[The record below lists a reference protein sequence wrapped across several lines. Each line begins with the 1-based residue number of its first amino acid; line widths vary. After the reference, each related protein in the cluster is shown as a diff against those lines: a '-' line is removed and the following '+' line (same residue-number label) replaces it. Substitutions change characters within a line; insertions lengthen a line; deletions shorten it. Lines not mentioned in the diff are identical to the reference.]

1 MQVNRQIQGFHGTL
15 PELAANA
22 SRARRSF
29 QDVGREVV
37 AKQPT
42 PETEVAQPPVAQ
54 VVEGEFLG
62 RRASSDGGFGGSWRG
77 SNNNTPQP
85 GAIVRA
91 IAAYQANS
99 PTASRAA
106 SGRAANQA
114 SIDTYA

>member
-1 MQVNRQIQGFHGTL
+1 MQVNRHLQGFHGTL

-37 AKQPT
+37 AKQT
-42 PETEVAQPPVAQ
+42 TQETETAKPPVAQ
-54 VVEGEFLG
+54 VVEGEFIG
-62 RRASSDGGFGGSWRG
+62 RRSGDGGFGGGWRG
-77 SNNNTPQP
+77 SNSTPQA
-85 GAIVRA
+85 GAVVRA

-99 PTASRAA
+99 PTVSSAA

>member
-1 MQVNRQIQGFHGTL
+1 MQVNRQLQGFHGTL
-15 PELAANA
+15 PELASSA

-29 QDVGREVV
+29 QDVGREVA
-37 AKQPT
+37 AKQT
-42 PETEVAQPPVAQ
+42 TQETETAKPPVAQ

-62 RRASSDGGFGGSWRG
+62 RSASDGGFGGSWRG
-77 SNNNTPQP
+77 SNSAPQP